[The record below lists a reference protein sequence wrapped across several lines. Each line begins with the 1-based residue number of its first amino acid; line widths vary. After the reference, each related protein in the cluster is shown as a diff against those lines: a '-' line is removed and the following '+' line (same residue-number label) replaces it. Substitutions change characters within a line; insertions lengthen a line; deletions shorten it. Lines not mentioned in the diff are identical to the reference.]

1 MRRFVVLAAIA
12 LVGVACTPDDAVT
25 TTSTTA
31 TDVTTTTLAPT
42 TTAAPDGFGG
52 SLTIATGGPIGSLNP
67 FAPDFGLSRL
77 AGNAVWATVY
87 DIEPGTWDR
96 IPDVVTGLPSDLGAI
111 EINDDGSMTVRYEV
125 RTGAMWS
132 DGVPISGD
140 DLVFTAETM
149 RDLAVSGVGGVDP
162 IMSTVIAADGVEDLA
177 FITFAEPNLAFEDA
191 LWIILPSHILGGVD
205 IIASNGALWPS
216 GGPFV
221 IDQVEEQDGQI
232 ARIALTR
239 NESYGRSD
247 DQGRRLPYLDAL
259 TFVATVSGEGA
270 QTASAAFVAREA
282 DVAKLEPDPLE
293 LEAAGAVISD
303 GAMIAATPTPVI
315 EQITFQFSDARDA
328 VNPASSN
335 DQLDYRRAVAHA
347 IDRPSLL
354 AETLVPW
361 SPETPGLLVPLGG
374 SAWDRYGFD
383 PDLASSLVD
392 WRADDTAF
400 DEQVSAVLSTTG
412 NGDYRIRI
420 GDALDEAFSDVG
432 IRYEPIYLDS
442 VIFFG
447 ETLAQGTFDIG
458 MWAWVNDGGFAN
470 TIALADLFDPAS
482 TADFADVGAWD
493 DAAATERYSEIVAEL
508 RMTADPERF
517 DILVTEA
524 EALLAGEL
532 PVIPLFHRSDHV
544 GWWPDAALGIVPN
557 GSRSD
562 VTWNVETWQRA
573 GE

>member
-12 LVGVACTPDDAVT
+12 LIGVACTPDDAAT
-25 TTSTTA
+25 TTSATA
-31 TDVTTTTLAPT
+31 ADVSTTTLASTT
-42 TTAAPDGFGG
+42 TTAPDGLGG
-52 SLTIATGGPIGSLNP
+52 SLTIATSGPIGSLNP
-67 FAPDFGLSRL
+67 FSPDAGLSRL

-87 DIEPGTWDR
+87 DIEPTTWDR
-96 IPDVVTGLPSDLGAI
+96 IPDAVSGLPSDLGAI

-132 DGVPISGD
+132 DGVPITGE

-149 RDLAVSGVGGVDP
+149 RDLAISGVGGVDP

-191 LWIILPSHILGGVD
+191 LWIILPSHILDGVD
-205 IIASNGALWPS
+205 IITSDGALWPS

-221 IDQVEEQDGQI
+221 VDEIEEQNGQI
-232 ARIALTR
+232 ARIAFTR
-239 NESYGRSD
+239 NELYGRSGD
-247 DQGRRLPYLDAL
+247 EGRSLPYLDGL
-259 TFVATVSGEGA
+259 TVVATVFGEGA

-282 DVAKLEPDPLE
+282 DVAKLEPDPVE
-293 LEAAGAVISD
+293 LDSARAAETD
-303 GAMIAATPTPVI
+303 GANIAATPTPVV
-315 EQITFQFSDARDA
+315 EQLTFQFSDARDA
-328 VNPASSN
+328 VNPTSSN
-335 DQLDYRRAVAHA
+335 EEIAYRRAVAHA

-354 AETLVPW
+354 AETMVPW
-361 SPETPGLLVPLGG
+361 SPEIPGLLVPLGG
-374 SAWDRYGFD
+374 SAWDRYPYD
-383 PDLASSLVD
+383 PTLASSLVD
-392 WRADDTAF
+392 WRTDDSGF
-400 DEQVSAVLSTTG
+400 DEQVSAVLTTTG

-420 GDALDEAFSDVG
+420 GDALDGAFSDVG

-458 MWAWVNDGGFAN
+458 MWAWVNDGGYGNA
-470 TIALADLFDPAS
+470 IALADLFDPAS
-482 TADFADVGAWD
+482 TADFADVGGWD
-493 DAAATERYSEIVAEL
+493 DAAATERYSEILGEL
-508 RMTADPERF
+508 RVTADPERF
-517 DILVTEA
+517 DVLVTDA
-524 EALLAGEL
+524 EALLAIEL
-532 PVIPLFHRSDHV
+532 PLIPLFHRSDHV
-544 GWWPDAALGIVPN
+544 GWWPDTTLGVIPN